1 MRGSPVARIDRRP
14 DTLSLGSKV
23 ALLLRVW
30 GWFITVRLGLHRYP
44 LPELI
49 NRLGRTPRKGPRS
62 VGSARLSRIV
72 TRCLRVGGYQPRC
85 LTSSLV
91 LYGLLREQG
100 EPAQL
105 VIGLP
110 QTPKE
115 KAAHA
120 WVEVNG
126 IDVGPHPGRG
136 GFVEFARYG

>member
-1 MRGSPVARIDRRP
+1 VRIDHRP

-23 ALLLRVW
+23 ALVLRVW
-30 GWFITVRLGLHRYP
+30 GRFITVRLGLYRYP
-44 LPELI
+44 LPDLMS
-49 NRLGRTPRKGPRS
+49 RLGRTPRKRSRS
-62 VGSARLSRIV
+62 VGSARLGRIV
-72 TRCLRVGGYQPRC
+72 TRCLRVGKHQPRC

-110 QTPKE
+110 QTPRE

-126 IDVGPHPGRG
+126 IDVGPPPGRSNY
-136 GFVEFARYG
+136 VELARYG